1 MKNSPLVSVLI
12 PSYNSN
18 NTLRIAINSIKRQSY
33 KNLEIV
39 IVDDGSKPRVPN
51 FNLDPQFSR
60 LKLKIVKL
68 KKNIGISKSLNIG
81 LDHCKGEIIARLDAD
96 DEMLKD
102 RIFNQVDAILKYDL
116 DLVYSQMM
124 VDGKKNIYCYPV
136 SQKAVKIC
144 MLYGNAIPHPAMA
157 IKSELLRK
165 YKYMDLNNVKG
176 LEDYFLWARIIR
188 SGAKVQGLETYDV
201 NYKTS
206 SKQLSK
212 KKTNFNFRYKDTICY
227 IESLSNSQSYNFEN
241 KYSVI
246 TILRILKILKGTDLK
261 AFRII
266 AASNIKRNILQK
278 KSVIEKFKLFLSF
291 VIIKL
296 YK

>member
-1 MKNSPLVSVLI
+1 MKNLPLVSVLI

-18 NTLRIAINSIKRQSY
+18 NTIRIAINSIKRQSY

-60 LKLKIVKL
+60 LKLKIVKS

-81 LDHCKGEIIARLDAD
+81 LDHCNGKIIARLDAD

-102 RIFNQVDAILKYDL
+102 RISNQVDAILKYDL
-116 DLVYSQMM
+116 DLVYSQML

-136 SQKAVKIC
+136 SQKALKIC
-144 MLYGNAIPHPAMA
+144 MLYGNAIPHPAIA
-157 IKSELLRK
+157 IKAELLRK
-165 YKYMDLNNVKG
+165 YKYKDLNVKG

-212 KKTNFNFRYKDTICY
+212 KKTNFNFRYKNSICY
-227 IESLSNSQSYNFEN
+227 IENLFNSQNYNLEN

-246 TILRILKILKGTDLK
+246 TILRILKILKGTDLR
-261 AFRII
+261 AFQII

-278 KSVIEKFKLFLSF
+278 RSIVEKFKLFLSF